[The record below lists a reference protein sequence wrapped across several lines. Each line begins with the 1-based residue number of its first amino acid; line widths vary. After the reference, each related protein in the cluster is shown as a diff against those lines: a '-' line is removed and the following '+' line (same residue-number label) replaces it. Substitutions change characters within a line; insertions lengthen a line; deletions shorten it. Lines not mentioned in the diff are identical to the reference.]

1 MKQLLIVP
9 DKNKRK
15 ESLDFAKA
23 YSLGFEYNDY
33 ELEKEFNDYLIVYEY
48 STKIQL
54 LFFKLW
60 YVPLILL
67 IITIFNVIISSF
79 SLRGALN
86 KNTID
91 IIRQN

>member
-1 MKQLLIVP
+1 MITIPFILSIIFSLFGVLLV
-9 DKNKRK
+9 
-15 ESLDFAKA
+15 
-23 YSLGFEYNDY
+23 
-33 ELEKEFNDYLIVYEY
+33 DYLIVYEY

>member
-1 MKQLLIVP
+1 MILIP
-9 DKNKRK
+9 FILSIIL
-15 ESLDFAKA
+15 SLFGI
-23 YSLGFEYNDY
+23 LFV
-33 ELEKEFNDYLIVYEY
+33 DYLIVYEY

-60 YVPLILL
+60 YVPIILA
-67 IITIFNVIISSF
+67 IITIINIVISSL
-79 SLRGALN
+79 SLRGALS